1 MRRARAQ
8 KAWDWEIGSVEE
20 AILMLLPLLFLLL
33 SQAAVTATGQQ
44 QQQQW
49 SQEACAPFSCGLFH
63 DISHPF
69 RRTTDPPQCGDRMYE
84 LTCDGDKATISIGST
99 HYLITQ
105 LSYKSGTIRLVDPK
119 FASGSCG
126 LPSQSLSPSN
136 LSSSGFDHYQN
147 GWWASFMSCRRR
159 IEAQS
164 LYQLVPCLS
173 NKTNT
178 FVYVV
183 VADKGNSLSYLYP
196 SCHFVS
202 MIPVAEVRRH

>member
-33 SQAAVTATGQQ
+33 SQAAVTATGQ

-126 LPSQSLSPSN
+126 LPSQSLSPSD
-136 LSSSGFDHYQN
+136 LSSSSFDHYQN
-147 GWWASFMSCRRR
+147 G
-159 IEAQS
+159 
-164 LYQLVPCLS
+164 
-173 NKTNT
+173 
-178 FVYVV
+178 
-183 VADKGNSLSYLYP
+183 
-196 SCHFVS
+196 
-202 MIPVAEVRRH
+202 

>member
-1 MRRARAQ
+1 
-8 KAWDWEIGSVEE
+8 
-20 AILMLLPLLFLLL
+20 MLLPLLFLLL
-33 SQAAVTATGQQ
+33 SQAAVTATGQ

-126 LPSQSLSPSN
+126 LPSQSLSPSD

-147 GWWASFMSCRRR
+147 SCRSE
-159 IEAQS
+159 EA
-164 LYQLVPCLS
+164 L
-173 NKTNT
+173 
-178 FVYVV
+178 
-183 VADKGNSLSYLYP
+183 
-196 SCHFVS
+196 
-202 MIPVAEVRRH
+202 VRRQRRWMKVEVARRRRWLEGGNKDR

>member
-1 MRRARAQ
+1 MKKTSTKNSSRSLCMAMAC
-8 KAWDWEIGSVEE
+8 KASWRSFY
-20 AILMLLPLLFLLL
+20 ALLLPLLFLLL

-44 QQQQW
+44 
-49 SQEACAPFSCGLFH
+49 H
-63 DISHPF
+63 HPF
-69 RRTTDPPQCGDRMYE
+69 HRTTDPPQCGDRMYE

-119 FASGSCG
+119 FESGSCG
-126 LPSQSLSPSN
+126 LPSQSLSPSD
-136 LSSSGFDHYQN
+136 LSSSDFDHYPN

-173 NKTNT
+173 NKNNT

-202 MIPVAEVRRH
+202 MIPAAEVRRH